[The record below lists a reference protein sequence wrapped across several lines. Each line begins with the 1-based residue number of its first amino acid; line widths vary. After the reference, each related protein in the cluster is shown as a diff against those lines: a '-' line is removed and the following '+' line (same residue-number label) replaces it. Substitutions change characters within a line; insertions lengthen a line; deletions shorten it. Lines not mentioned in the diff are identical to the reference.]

1 MGGNMQRTRYL
12 AVIACIAMVMAMADP
27 SLAQESELLNLRL
40 GMEPLPSEYFD
51 QQKYWAAASSDDP
64 GQTSTG
70 ETTGGEKKLDLEE
83 LSKQMDNP
91 LGSLWI
97 LWMQNDTITIKG
109 FPLKDEEVIN
119 ATLIQP
125 ILPVPLTKDWLWV
138 SRPVLSFIST
148 PIPNL
153 DTSGFGQFPGLF
165 PEGPS
170 FGGLLSNVQTDRKFE
185 FGDMVYMGML
195 APAELPDLGKGK
207 LIWGLGPTWTFPT
220 ATHDFVGSGKYSVGP
235 AGLLMYMDPE
245 IKAGVIAQ
253 QWVSFAGESDRQD
266 VSNANIQPLFYYSLP
281 HLWQVGTSPNIL
293 VNWEAGSGNKWTVP
307 LGGGVNK
314 TMLLFDKLPVR
325 FEVDV
330 YYAAIHP
337 DDVGQ
342 RWTFRFLMIPVVPN
356 PLKLFG
362 IDSIF

>member
-1 MGGNMQRTRYL
+1 MDQ
-12 AVIACIAMVMAMADP
+12 
-27 SLAQESELLNLRL
+27 RL
-40 GMEPLPSEYFD
+40 GLAPLQSNTFAPYSGWPTPGLDPLQASPLKSDYFPSP
-51 QQKYWAAASSDDP
+51 QLLAAASNGDS
-64 GQTSTG
+64 GQS
-70 ETTGGEKKLDLEE
+70 GGGPPLTPEGKIDLEA

-91 LGSLWI
+91 LGNLWI

-109 FPLKDEEVIN
+109 FPLRGTQTIN

-125 ILPVPLTKDWLWV
+125 IMPVPLTKDWLWV
-138 SRPVLSFIST
+138 NRPVLSLIST

-170 FGGLLSNVQTDRKFE
+170 FGALQSQVSTSRKFE

-235 AGLLMYMDPE
+235 AGLLMYMDQE

-253 QWVSFAGESDRQD
+253 QWVSFAGESDRPD

-314 TMLLFDKLPVR
+314 TMLLFEKLPVR

>member
-1 MGGNMQRTRYL
+1 MQKKIYI
-12 AVIACIAMVMAMADP
+12 AVIAFIATVTAMTIP
-27 SLAQESELLNLRL
+27 SLAQDSELLNLRL
-40 GMEPLPSEYFD
+40 GMEPLTSEYFG
-51 QQKYWAAASSDDP
+51 QHKYWTAVSSDDP

-83 LSKQMDNP
+83 LSKQLDNP

-109 FPLKDEEVIN
+109 FPLKDDLVIN

-125 ILPVPLTKDWLWV
+125 ILPVPLTKDWIWV
-138 SRPVLSFIST
+138 NRPVLSFLSV
-148 PIPNL
+148 PVPKL

-170 FGGLLSNVQTDRKFE
+170 FAGLQSRVDTDRKFE
-185 FGDMVYMGML
+185 FGDMVSLGML

-207 LIWGLGPTWTFPT
+207 LIWGLGPTWIFPT

-235 AGLLMYMDPE
+235 GGLLMYMDQK

-253 QWVSFAGESDRQD
+253 QWVSFAGESDRAD
-266 VSNANIQPLFYYSLP
+266 VSNANIQPLLYYQLP

-307 LGGGVNK
+307 IGGGVNK
-314 TMLLFDKLPVR
+314 TTLLFDKLPVR
-325 FEVDV
+325 FELNV

-362 IDSIF
+362 IESIF